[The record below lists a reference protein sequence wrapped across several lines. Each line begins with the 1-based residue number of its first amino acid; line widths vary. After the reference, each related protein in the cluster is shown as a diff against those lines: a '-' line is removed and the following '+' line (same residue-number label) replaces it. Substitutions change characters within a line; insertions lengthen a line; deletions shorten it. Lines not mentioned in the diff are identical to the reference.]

1 MRDTINPWPHFH
13 GPATFCSQP
22 RWNSGSDTR
31 AVSWWCCVW
40 DPVYD
45 IGLFLADLF
54 ALKLPV
60 TEHVIP
66 RGQDRALFHS
76 SVGEKNHQTNKINL
90 PQPLGPQLRCICGA
104 PGTGILALAEENP
117 GVIVIFGSVWG
128 QPLPSGMPPPPL
140 LRTEDLTR
148 GASWEPCLMEQA
160 E

>member
-60 TEHVIP
+60 TEHVILG
-66 RGQDRALFHS
+66 GQDRALFHS
-76 SVGEKNHQTNKINL
+76 SVGEKKSSNKQNKSSTTL
-90 PQPLGPQLRCICGA
+90 RASASVHLQSSWDRHPGLSRRKSGGYRHLWQCVGTVLTFRDASSSSFEDRRLNKRGFLGALSDGA
-104 PGTGILALAEENP
+104 G
-117 GVIVIFGSVWG
+117 
-128 QPLPSGMPPPPL
+128 
-140 LRTEDLTR
+140 
-148 GASWEPCLMEQA
+148 
-160 E
+160 